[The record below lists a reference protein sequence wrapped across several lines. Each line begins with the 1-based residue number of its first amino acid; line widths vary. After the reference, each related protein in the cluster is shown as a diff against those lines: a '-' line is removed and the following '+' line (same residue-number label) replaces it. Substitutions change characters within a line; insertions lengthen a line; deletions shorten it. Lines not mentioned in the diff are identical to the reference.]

1 MSTNQRLFYAIQ
13 ALGFAPHNTV
23 CPIGSGGCAVVGSGT
38 HPSGFVTAHGVQS
51 VGLNTTFNL
60 EQVFELGQ
68 LELYEN
74 VEGIPDIELTA
85 QKVLDG
91 NPLLYHLATPG
102 ATSATLVGRSNER
115 CFAALNIYPDTNDN
129 ASGTPLQSVGMSG
142 MYVSALTYTLNV
154 EGSST
159 EDATLVGNNKAWTAS
174 GLTHFAPTEFDGSD
188 APLSLALSGGVA
200 QRENIL
206 MGSGCIM
213 SNAGVI
219 SSVNAISGVSGVP
232 SGSIWPV
239 EVDGIDASGWNLI
252 SGDSYGAHL
261 QTVTVS
267 TDLGREE
274 LFELG
279 RRGPYHRFV
288 SFPTEVTC
296 VIDTTSSEGDLI
308 DALAD
313 PVGGS
318 NLTEQKIFI
327 FVEEG
332 TRINLGPKNKLA
344 SVTYGGGDA
353 GGGNV
358 VCSFNYSNFNSL
370 SITHSQDPA
379 GLST

>member
-1 MSTNQRLFYAIQ
+1 MPNNRIFYAIQ
-13 ALGFAPHNTV
+13 ALGFAAHNVTA
-23 CPIGSGGCAVVGSGT
+23 SGANGPFE
-38 HPSGFVTAHGVQS
+38 PSGFLTAHGVQS

-74 VEGIPDIELTA
+74 IEGIPDIELTA

-91 NPLLYHLATPG
+91 YPLLYHLATP
-102 ATSATLVGRSNER
+102 AAASPTLVGRSNER

-129 ASGTPLQSVGMSG
+129 ASGTPNQSVGMSG
-142 MYVSALTYTLNV
+142 MYVSALSYTLNV

-159 EDATLVGNNKAWTAS
+159 EDTTFVGNNKQWTAS
-174 GLTHFAPTEFDGSD
+174 GLTFFAPSSFDGSD
-188 APLSLALSGGVA
+188 APPALALSGGVA

-206 MGSGCIM
+206 MGTGVSM
-213 SNAGVI
+213 DSAGLI
-219 SSVNAISGVSGVP
+219 TGVSG
-232 SGSIWPV
+232 SLWPI
-239 EVDGIDASGWNLI
+239 EIDGIDANGHNTVT
-252 SGDSYGAHL
+252 GDSFNAHL

-296 VIDTTSSEGDLI
+296 TIDTTSSEGDLI

-318 NLTEQKIFI
+318 NITEQKIFVW
-327 FVEEG
+327 VEEG

-358 VCSFNYSNFNSL
+358 AVSYNYSNFNSL
-370 SITHSQDPA
+370 KVTHTADPA
-379 GLST
+379 GLAT

>member
-1 MSTNQRLFYAIQ
+1 MPQNRIFYAIQ
-13 ALGFAPHNTV
+13 AIGFAEHNVT
-23 CPIGSGGCAVVGSGT
+23 GSGVGGLFD
-38 HPSGFVTAHGVQS
+38 PSGFITAHGVQS

-74 VEGIPDIELTA
+74 VEGIPDIEMTL

-91 NPLLYHLATPG
+91 YPLLYHLATPG
-102 ATSATLVGRSNER
+102 ASAASLVGRSNER
-115 CFAALNIYPDTNDN
+115 CFTALNIYPDTFDN
-129 ASGTPLQSVGMSG
+129 SSGVPLQSAGMSG

-159 EDATLVGNNKAWTAS
+159 EDVTLVGNDKEWTVS
-174 GLTHFAPTEFDGSD
+174 GLTHFAPSVFDGSD
-188 APLSLALSGGVA
+188 EPLSISASGGVA
-200 QRENIL
+200 RRENIL
-206 MGSGCIM
+206 MGSSVSM
-213 SNAGVI
+213 DNAGVI
-219 SSVNAISGVSGVP
+219 TGV
-232 SGSIWPV
+232 SGSIWPI
-239 EVDGIDASGWNLI
+239 EIDGIDANGHNLI
-252 SGDSYGAHL
+252 SGDSFDAHL
-261 QTVTVS
+261 QTVTIS
-267 TDLGREE
+267 SDLGREE

-313 PVGGS
+313 PPGGN

-327 FVEEG
+327 WVEEG
-332 TRINLGPKNKLA
+332 TRLNLGAKNKLA
-344 SVTYGGGDA
+344 SVSYGGGDS

-358 VCSFNYSNFNSL
+358 VVSYNYSNFNSL
-370 SITHSQDPA
+370 RVTHTQDPA
-379 GLST
+379 GQAT

>member
-1 MSTNQRLFYAIQ
+1 MSSNNRLFYAIQ
-13 ALGFAPHNTV
+13 ALGFAEHDVV
-23 CPIGSGGCAVVGSGT
+23 CPVGFGGCTFPGSGT
-38 HPSGFVTAHGVQS
+38 HPSGFRTAHGVQS

-74 VEGIPDIELTA
+74 IEGIPDIELTV

-91 NPLLYHLATPG
+91 YPLLYHLATPG
-102 ATSATLVGRSNER
+102 ATSTTLVGRSNER
-115 CFAALNIYPDTNDN
+115 CFAALNIYPDTFDN

-142 MYVSALTYTLNV
+142 MYVSALTYTMNV

-159 EDATLVGNNKAWTAS
+159 EDVTLVGNNKEWVAS
-174 GLTHFAPTEFDGSD
+174 GLTHFAPSVFDGSD
-188 APLSLALSGGVA
+188 EPMSLAASGGIA

-206 MGSGCIM
+206 MGSGCEM

-219 SSVNAISGVSGVP
+219 TGA
-232 SGSIWPV
+232 SGSIWPT
-239 EVDGIDASGWNLI
+239 EIDGIDANGWNLE
-252 SGDSYGAHL
+252 SEDSYSAHL

-267 TDLGREE
+267 TDMGREE

-288 SFPTEVTC
+288 SFPIEVTC
-296 VIDTTSSEGDLI
+296 AIDTTSSEGDLI

-318 NLTEQKIFI
+318 NLTNQKIFI
-327 FVEEG
+327 WVEEG
-332 TRINLGPKNKLA
+332 TRINLGAKNKLA

-358 VCSFNYSNFNSL
+358 TVTYNYSNFNSL
-370 SITHSQDPA
+370 RITHTQDPA
-379 GLST
+379 GLAT

>member
-1 MSTNQRLFYAIQ
+1 MPNNRIFYAIQ
-13 ALGFAPHNTV
+13 ALGFAEHNVT
-23 CPIGSGGCAVVGSGT
+23 GSGIGGLAD
-38 HPSGFVTAHGVQS
+38 PSGFLTAHGVQS

-60 EQVFELGQ
+60 EQVFQLGQ

-91 NPLLYHLATPG
+91 YPLLYHLATPG
-102 ATSATLVGRSNER
+102 ASSPTLVGRSNER
-115 CFAALNIYPDTNDN
+115 SFVALNIYPDTFDN
-129 ASGTPLQSVGMSG
+129 ASGTPNQSVGMSG
-142 MYVSALTYTLNV
+142 MYVSALSYTLNV

-159 EDATLVGNNKAWTAS
+159 EDVTMVGNNKEWVAS
-174 GLTHFAPTEFDGSD
+174 GLTHFAPSSFDGSD
-188 APLSLALSGGVA
+188 APVSLAASGGVA

-206 MGSGCIM
+206 MGPGCSM
-213 SNAGVI
+213 DNAGVI
-219 SSVNAISGVSGVP
+219 TGVSG
-232 SGSIWPV
+232 SIFPT
-239 EVDGIDASGWNLI
+239 EIDGIDANGHNLVL
-252 SGDSYGAHL
+252 GDAFTAHL
-261 QTVTVS
+261 QTITVA

-296 VIDTTSSEGDLI
+296 AIDTTTSQGDLI
-308 DALAD
+308 DAMAD

-327 FVEEG
+327 WVEEG
-332 TRINLGPKNKLA
+332 TRINLGAKNKLS

-358 VCSFNYSNFNSL
+358 VVTYNYSNFNSL
-370 SITHSQDPA
+370 KVTHTADPA
-379 GLST
+379 GLAT

>member
-1 MSTNQRLFYAIQ
+1 MSTNNRIFYSCQ
-13 ALGFAPHNTV
+13 ALGFAEHDVV
-23 CPIGSGGCAVVGSGT
+23 CPTGSGGCDVAGSGT
-38 HPSGFVTAHGVQS
+38 HPSGFRTAHGVQS

-74 VEGIPDIELTA
+74 IEGIPDIELTA

-91 NPLLYHLATPG
+91 YPLLYHLATPG

-115 CFAALNIYPDTNDN
+115 CFAALNVYPDTNDN
-129 ASGTPLQSVGMSG
+129 ASGVPLQSVGMSG
-142 MYVSALTYTLNV
+142 MYVSTLTYKLNV
-154 EGSST
+154 EGNST
-159 EDATLVGNNKAWTAS
+159 EDITLVGNNKAWTAS
-174 GLTHFAPTEFDGSD
+174 GLTHFSADDVFSFDGSD
-188 APLSLALSGGVA
+188 DPLSIELSGGVA
-200 QRENIL
+200 RREDIL
-206 MGSGCIM
+206 MGSGCSM
-213 SNAGVI
+213 SDAGVI
-219 SSVNAISGVSGVP
+219 TGT
-232 SGSIWPV
+232 SGSIWPT
-239 EVDGIDASGWNLI
+239 EIDGIDANGHNLV
-252 SGDSYGAHL
+252 SEDSYAAHL

-274 LFELG
+274 LLELG

-318 NLTEQKIFI
+318 NLTDQKIFI
-327 FVEEG
+327 WVREG
-332 TRINLGPKNKLA
+332 TRINLGAKNKLA
-344 SVTYGGGDA
+344 SLTYGGGDA
-353 GGGNV
+353 GGGSV

-370 SITHSQDPA
+370 KITHEQDPA

>member
-1 MSTNQRLFYAIQ
+1 MPSNNRIFYAIQ
-13 ALGFAPHNTV
+13 ALGVAQHNIT
-23 CPIGSGGCAVVGSGT
+23 GSGVSSPT
-38 HPSGFVTAHGVQS
+38 EPSGFRTAHGVQS
-51 VGLNTTFNL
+51 VSLNTTFNL

-74 VEGIPDIELTA
+74 IEGIPDIELTA

-91 NPLLYHLATPG
+91 YPLLYHLATPA

-115 CFAALNIYPDTNDN
+115 CFVALNIYPDTFDN
-129 ASGTPLQSVGMSG
+129 ASGTPVQSVGMSG

-159 EDATLVGNNKAWTAS
+159 EDATLVGNNKEWVAS
-174 GLTHFAPTEFDGSD
+174 GLTFFAPSVFDGSD
-188 APLSLALSGGVA
+188 APMSLAASGGVA

-206 MGSGCIM
+206 MGSGCSMAANGDIT
-213 SNAGVI
+213 GV
-219 SSVNAISGVSGVP
+219 

-239 EVDGIDASGWNLI
+239 EIDGIDANGWNLVD
-252 SGDSYGAHL
+252 GDAYSAHL

-296 VIDTTSSEGDLI
+296 AIDTTSSQGDLI
-308 DALAD
+308 DAMAD
-313 PVGGS
+313 PVGGN
-318 NLTEQKIFI
+318 NLTDQKIFI
-327 FVEEG
+327 WVEEG
-332 TRINLGPKNKLA
+332 TRINLGAKNKLA

-353 GGGNV
+353 AGGNV
-358 VCSFNYSNFNSL
+358 VVSYNYSNFNSL
-370 SITHSQDPA
+370 KVTHPQDPA
-379 GLST
+379 GLAT

>member
-1 MSTNQRLFYAIQ
+1 MANNRIFYAIQ
-13 ALGFAPHNTV
+13 ALGFAEHDV
-23 CPIGSGGCAVVGSGT
+23 LCPLDSGALHAGSGT

-74 VEGIPDIELTA
+74 IEGIPDIELTA

-91 NPLLYHLATPG
+91 YPLLYHLATPG

-115 CFAALNIYPDTNDN
+115 CYAALNIYPDTFDN

-142 MYVSALTYTLNV
+142 MYVSSLSYTLNV

-159 EDATLVGNNKAWTAS
+159 EDVTMVGNNKEWVAT
-174 GLTHFAPTEFDGSD
+174 GLDHFTPSSFDGSD

-206 MGSGCIM
+206 MGTGVSM
-213 SNAGVI
+213 DSAGLI
-219 SSVNAISGVSGVP
+219 TGVSG
-232 SGSIWPV
+232 SLWPT
-239 EVDGIDASGWNLI
+239 EIDGIDGDGWNQE
-252 SGDSYGAHL
+252 SDGSYLAHL

-279 RRGPYHRFV
+279 RRSPYHRFV

-296 VIDTTSSEGDLI
+296 AIDTTSSEGDLI

-318 NLTEQKIFI
+318 NLTDQKIFI
-327 FVEEG
+327 WVEEG
-332 TRINLGPKNKLA
+332 TRLNLGTKNKLA

-358 VCSFNYSNFNSL
+358 VVSYNYSNFNSL
-370 SITHSQDPA
+370 KVTHVQDPA
-379 GLST
+379 ALAT

>member
-1 MSTNQRLFYAIQ
+1 MPNNRIFYAIQ
-13 ALGFAPHNTV
+13 ALGFAPHDST
-23 CPIGSGGCAVVGSGT
+23 GSGVGGIAD
-38 HPSGFVTAHGVQS
+38 PSGFVTAHGVQT

-60 EQVFELGQ
+60 AQVFELGQ

-74 VEGIPDIELTA
+74 VEGIPDIELTS

-91 NPLLYHLATPG
+91 YPLLYHLATPQ
-102 ATSATLVGRSNER
+102 ATSPTLVGRSNDR
-115 CFAALNIYPDTNDN
+115 SYVALNIYPDTFDN
-129 ASGTPLQSVGMSG
+129 ASGVPLQSVGMSG
-142 MYVSALTYTLNV
+142 MYVSALTYTMNV
-154 EGSST
+154 EGNST
-159 EDATLVGNNKAWTAS
+159 EDITMVGNNKQWVAS
-174 GLTHFAPTEFDGSD
+174 GLTHFAPSVFDGSD
-188 APLSLALSGGVA
+188 EPASLAASGGVA

-206 MGSGCIM
+206 MGSGCSM
-213 SNAGVI
+213 DSAGVI
-219 SSVNAISGVSGVP
+219 TGVSG
-232 SGSIWPV
+232 SLWPT
-239 EVDGIDASGWNLI
+239 EIDGIDANGWNLV
-252 SGDSYGAHL
+252 SGGSYSAHL
-261 QTVTVS
+261 QTVTAT

-296 VIDTTSSEGDLI
+296 TIDTTSSEGDLI

-327 FVEEG
+327 WVEEG
-332 TRINLGPKNKLA
+332 TRINLGAKNKLA

-358 VCSFNYSNFNSL
+358 AVSYNYSNFNSL
-370 SITHSQDPA
+370 KVTHESDPA
-379 GLST
+379 GLAT

>member
-1 MSTNQRLFYAIQ
+1 MPNNRIFYAVQ
-13 ALGFAPHNTV
+13 ALGFAEHGV
-23 CPIGSGGCAVVGSGT
+23 LCPLDSGAVHVGSGT

-51 VGLNTTFNL
+51 VGLTTTFNL

-74 VEGIPDIELTA
+74 IEGIPDIELTA

-91 NPLLYHLATPG
+91 YPLLYHLATPG
-102 ATSATLVGRSNER
+102 AASATLVGRSNER
-115 CFAALNIYPDTNDN
+115 CYTALNIYPDTNEN
-129 ASGTPLQSVGMSG
+129 ASGTPVQAVGMSG

-154 EGSST
+154 DGNST
-159 EDATLVGNNKAWTAS
+159 EDVTLVGNDKLWAAS
-174 GLTHFAPTEFDGSD
+174 GLDHFLPSVFDGSD
-188 APLSLALSGGVA
+188 APLSITASGGVA
-200 QRENIL
+200 RRENIL
-206 MGSGCIM
+206 MGSGCSM
-213 SNAGVI
+213 SDAGAVT
-219 SSVNAISGVSGVP
+219 GT
-232 SGSIWPV
+232 SGSLWPT
-239 EVDGIDASGWNLI
+239 EIDGIDASGWNI
-252 SGDSYGAHL
+252 VSGDAYLAHL

-296 VIDTTSSEGDLI
+296 VIDSTASEGDLI

-313 PVGGS
+313 PVGGT
-318 NLTEQKIFI
+318 NLTDQKILVW
-327 FVEEG
+327 VEEG
-332 TRINLGPKNKLA
+332 TLLNLGANNKLA

-358 VCSFNYSNFNSL
+358 TVSYNYSNFNSL
-370 SITHSQDPA
+370 SVTHPQDPA
-379 GLST
+379 GL

>member
-1 MSTNQRLFYAIQ
+1 MPQNRIFYAIQ
-13 ALGFAPHNTV
+13 AIGFAEHDV
-23 CPIGSGGCAVVGSGT
+23 LCPLDADNLHEGSGT

-60 EQVFELGQ
+60 EQLSELGQ

-74 VEGIPDIELTA
+74 IEGIPDIEMTA

-91 NPLLYHLATPG
+91 YPLLYHLATPG
-102 ATSATLVGRSNER
+102 ATSSTLVGRSNER
-115 CFAALNIYPDTNDN
+115 CFGALNIYSDTLDN

-142 MYVSALTYTLNV
+142 LYVSALTYTMNV

-159 EDATLVGNNKAWTAS
+159 EDATFVGNDKEWTAS
-174 GLTHFAPTEFDGSD
+174 GLNHFVPSVFDGSD
-188 APLSLALSGGVA
+188 EPLSVTASGGVA

-206 MGSGCIM
+206 MGSGCAM
-213 SNAGVI
+213 SDAGI
-219 SSVNAISGVSGVP
+219 ITGT
-232 SGSIWPV
+232 SGSIWPT
-239 EVDGIDASGWNLI
+239 EIDGIDASGWNLA
-252 SGDSYGAHL
+252 SAGGSYNAHL

-267 TDLGREE
+267 VDLGREE

-296 VIDTTSSEGDLI
+296 SIDTTSSEGDLI
-308 DALAD
+308 DALAE

-318 NLTEQKIFI
+318 NLTDQKIFVW
-327 FVEEG
+327 VEEG
-332 TRINLGPKNKLA
+332 TRINLGAKNKLA

-358 VCSFNYSNFNSL
+358 SVSYSYSNFNSL
-370 SITHSQDPA
+370 KVTHVADPA
-379 GLST
+379 NLPT